1 MPSVARWN
9 YSCRA
14 SSSWRSQNQN
24 CFRFVARPC
33 ARLRRK
39 SGTEPIAIV
48 LATVGPYV
56 FFHATFCDW
65 DVGPVVLGFCC
76 CLPEGGAR
84 RAPRAQAGTASGV
97 PKISWRSG
105 SVPSLSSAA
114 GQRGGVRSLRG
125 YRKEASVA
133 VGREAAEA
141 DTASARCRAKSRSNW
156 AASAP
161 NLPRTS
167 TPTTTRATAHL
178 AKLGVSVAALAL
190 GGGLNCQARLHIRT
204 WMSLAS
210 LRAAR

>member
-24 CFRFVARPC
+24 CFRFAARPC

-76 CLPEGGAR
+76 RLPEGGAR
-84 RAPRAQAGTASGV
+84 RAPRGHQGRAPPASVGPGRECFRPAGV

-114 GQRGGVRSLRG
+114 GQRGGVRLLRG

-133 VGREAAEA
+133 VGRKRQRQTRLRLAA
-141 DTASARCRAKSRSNW
+141 
-156 AASAP
+156 AP
-161 NLPRTS
+161 KAGAIGRPQRRTCLGPQHQLPRGQR
-167 TPTTTRATAHL
+167 PTL
-178 AKLGVSVAALAL
+178 PSSG
-190 GGGLNCQARLHIRT
+190 
-204 WMSLAS
+204 
-210 LRAAR
+210 